1 MYVMR
6 SVTNPQTY
14 SMLKE
19 EEDMTEKASML
30 GQSTDKKPK
39 SEDESPNSAPEK
51 SKTG

>member
-1 MYVMR
+1 
-6 SVTNPQTY
+6 
-14 SMLKE
+14 
-19 EEDMTEKASML
+19 MTEKASML